1 MKTKFLLAAAAI
13 LAASCNQ
20 FQTVEEEVQNT
31 KSDDTVK
38 VTVNIKG
45 APVTRSTSIGSKNED
60 NITDYQIF
68 VFDASSGAI
77 ESYVKGVNTLNV
89 STGAKDFVAMINCPE
104 DLRDVGTKAALMAK
118 TSLLKNNASDHFE
131 MIGSKSVTI
140 EGDTKVELEVERM
153 VSKVVIESVTTAF
166 TSAYLA
172 SQTFTIKGIYLTN
185 VVANNNYSL
194 NLGADSIEWFNKLK
208 VDTTDSN
215 KAKDLTQDT
224 GMEASV
230 PYSTAHSFYCYPN
243 SCTDDSTAAE
253 WAPRHTRLVIDTTLG
268 YYTIKLPVL
277 ERNKVY
283 TVKNLNITKKG
294 SANPW
299 EDITTYNATFEI
311 TVAKWVDGKIESNVT
326 I

>member
-1 MKTKFLLAAAAI
+1 M
-13 LAASCNQ
+13 AASCNQ
-20 FQTVEEEVQNT
+20 IQTVEEEVQNT

-45 APVTRSTSIGSKNED
+45 APVTRSTSIGSGNED
-60 NITDYQIF
+60 KITDYQIF
-68 VFDASSGAI
+68 VFDASSGAV
-77 ESYVKGVNTLNV
+77 ESYAKDTATLNV
-89 STGAKDFVAMINCPE
+89 STGSKDFVAMINCPE
-104 DLRDVGTKAALMAK
+104 NLKNVGTKADLMAK
-118 TSLLKNNASDHFE
+118 TSLLKNNSSDHFE
-131 MIGSKSVTI
+131 MIGSKRVTI
-140 EGDTKVELEVERM
+140 EGDTKVDLEVERM
-153 VSKVVIESVTTAF
+153 VSKVVIEKITTAF

-172 SQTFTIKGIYLTN
+172 SQTFTINGIYLTN

-194 NLGADSIEWFNKLK
+194 NLDANSIEWFNQLK

-215 KAKDLTQDT
+215 EAKALTQDT
-224 GMEASV
+224 GMTAEA
-230 PYSTAHSFYCYPN
+230 PHSTTHSFYCYPN

-277 ERNKVY
+277 ERNKIY
-283 TVKNLNITKKG
+283 TVKKLNITKKG

-299 EDITTYNATFEI
+299 EDITTYNATFKI
-311 TVAKWVDGKIESNVT
+311 TVAKWVDGEIESNVT

>member
-1 MKTKFLLAAAAI
+1 MKTKLLFAAAAI

-20 FQTVEEEVQNT
+20 IQTVEEEVQNT

-45 APVTRSTSIGSKNED
+45 APVTRSTSIGSENED
-60 NITDYQIF
+60 EITDYQIF

-77 ESYVKGVNTLNV
+77 ESYVKDANTLNV

-104 DLRDVGTKAALMAK
+104 DLKKVGTKADLMAK
-118 TSLLKNNASDHFE
+118 TSLLKNNSSDHFE
-131 MIGSKSVTI
+131 MIGSKRVTI

-166 TSAYLA
+166 TSTYLA

-194 NLGADSIEWFNKLK
+194 NLDANSIVWFNKLK

-215 KAKDLTQDT
+215 EAKALTQDT
-224 GMEASV
+224 GMTDKV

-277 ERNKVY
+277 ERNKIY

-311 TVAKWVDGKIESNVT
+311 TVAKWVDGEIESNVT